1 LLSQMAQDMKAILQ
15 KSYYAQKLLDADID
29 KRTEIRL
36 LMEKITP
43 TLSDMSRGGSDDDKM
58 CTALIKLEALDNKI
72 SDDVHNLTD
81 LLVRNRILIDSLDSY
96 EQRMILSLRYVNF
109 ERWDKIARILHLSRS
124 RLMFKH
130 DLTLETLVKSGQ
142 NRTL

>member
-43 TLSDMSRGGSDDDKM
+43 TLSDMPRGGSDDDKM
-58 CTALIKLEALDNKI
+58 CTALIRLEALDSKI
-72 SDDVHNLTD
+72 ENDVHNLTD
-81 LLVRNRILIDSLDSY
+81 LLVRNRILIDSLDDY
-96 EQRMILSLRYVNF
+96 ELRMILSLRYVNF
-109 ERWDKIARILHLSRS
+109 IRWDRIARIVHSSRT
-124 RLMFKH
+124 RLVMKH
-130 DLTLETLVKSGQ
+130 DSALEILSKSVQ
-142 NRTL
+142 NGT

>member
-43 TLSDMSRGGSDDDKM
+43 TLSDMPRGGSDDDKM
-58 CTALIKLEALDNKI
+58 CTALIRLEALDNKI

-81 LLVRNRILIDSLDSY
+81 LLVRNRILIDSLDDY

-109 ERWDKIARILHLSRS
+109 EHWDKIVRIVHASRTKVF
-124 RLMFKH
+124 LKH
-130 DLTLETLVKSGQ
+130 DLALEILVKSGR
-142 NRTL
+142 NGT

>member
-43 TLSDMSRGGSDDDKM
+43 TLSDMPRGGSDDDKM

-109 ERWDKIARILHLSRS
+109 IRWDRIARIVHRDRATVIRISQAA
-124 RLMFKH
+124 
-130 DLTLETLVKSGQ
+130 LECLANK
-142 NRTL
+142 

>member
-1 LLSQMAQDMKAILQ
+1 MLSPMAQDIKAILQ

-43 TLSDMSRGGSDDDKM
+43 TLSDMPRSGGDDDKM

-72 SDDVHNLTD
+72 ANDVHNLTD
-81 LLVRNRILIDSLDSY
+81 LLARNRILIDSLDSY

-109 ERWDKIARILHLSRS
+109 ERWDRIARVVNSSRAGVNRQHS
-124 RLMFKH
+124 LA
-130 DLTLETLVKSGQ
+130 LENLVKLRQ
-142 NRTL
+142 NET

>member
-1 LLSQMAQDMKAILQ
+1 MLSPMAQDIKAILQ

-43 TLSDMSRGGSDDDKM
+43 TLSDMPRGGGDDDKM
-58 CTALIKLEALDNKI
+58 CTALIRLEALDVKI

-81 LLVRNRILIDSLDSY
+81 LLVRNRILIDSLDDY
-96 EQRMILSLRYVNF
+96 ELRMILSLRYINF
-109 ERWDKIARILHLSRS
+109 EYWDKIARIVHSSRTRLS
-124 RLMFKH
+124 LKH
-130 DLTLETLVKSGQ
+130 NLALEILAKSGH
-142 NRTL
+142 NGT

>member
-1 LLSQMAQDMKAILQ
+1 MLSQRAQDMKAILQ

-43 TLSDMSRGGSDDDKM
+43 TLSDMPRSGGDDDKM

-72 SDDVHNLTD
+72 SDDVKKLTD
-81 LLVRNRILIDSLDSY
+81 LLVRNRILIDSLDDY

-109 ERWDKIARILHLSRS
+109 IRWDRIARIVHSSRT
-124 RLMFKH
+124 RLVTKH
-130 DLTLETLVKSGQ
+130 DLALEILSKSVQ
-142 NRTL
+142 NGT